1 MFRLSL
7 PKKSMIGSAQ
17 SGLQTLRSLA
27 RRKPLGQMVYENLRQ
42 AIVQGDLA
50 AATRLVR
57 MIDGLR
63 DQIFRF
69 RQIILQDEHRA
80 AVSNADH
87 RLLLE
92 RIRERDG
99 AGVEQLVREHILKG
113 QEMVLEAVGEDT
125 LKGR

>member
-1 MFRLSL
+1 
-7 PKKSMIGSAQ
+7 MIGSAQ